1 MHYISRSSKT
11 MRFATQL
18 RRLVAALAG
27 SLFIVACSQADDQ
40 TESAKVHA
48 AETAAGSI
56 DELMAAG
63 KGIYEA
69 NCGACHQAN
78 GKGLPGAFPPL
89 ADSDYLQGN
98 REDVLA
104 VVS

>member
-1 MHYISRSSKT
+1 

-78 GKGLPGAFPPL
+78 GKGLYRKRAGIQCGHAEHGLP
-89 ADSDYLQGN
+89 
-98 REDVLA
+98 E
-104 VVS
+104 